1 MSEIVFTIGHSTHP
15 VERFFELLKKHGI
28 TVLADVR
35 SQPYSRAN
43 PQFNQEALQ
52 LSLQESGIKY
62 VFLGMEL
69 GARSEDESCFDNGKV
84 QYDRLSKTA
93 LFQSGLERVKK
104 GMQDYRIALMCAEK
118 DPLDCHRT
126 ILISRCLEELGVNVQ
141 HIHSDGHVE
150 SHVEAMRRLLRQ
162 LHLQEADLIRSH
174 DEMLVV
180 AYRIQGRRI
189 AYMRDQDEQEKRKTA
204 GRKAR

>member
-15 VERFFELLKKHGI
+15 VERFFELLKKHSI

-93 LFQSGLERVKK
+93 LFSLFGK
-104 GMQDYRIALMCAEK
+104 
-118 DPLDCHRT
+118 T
-126 ILISRCLEELGVNVQ
+126 IQFLFPTKV
-141 HIHSDGHVE
+141 
-150 SHVEAMRRLLRQ
+150 
-162 LHLQEADLIRSH
+162 
-174 DEMLVV
+174 
-180 AYRIQGRRI
+180 
-189 AYMRDQDEQEKRKTA
+189 
-204 GRKAR
+204 